1 MDCIAKLKKREHTYI
16 MPKQA
21 AKKIAS
27 SRAKKSSSSSQMI
40 SLRLPATAVAE
51 LDEICDRS
59 GNTRGSLIQLAV
71 AEWLDRRKR
80 LSSQAEG

>member
-1 MDCIAKLKKREHTYI
+1 
-16 MPKQA
+16 
-21 AKKIAS
+21 
-27 SRAKKSSSSSQMI
+27 MI

-71 AEWLDRRKR
+71 AEWLDRRKK
-80 LSSQAEG
+80 AE